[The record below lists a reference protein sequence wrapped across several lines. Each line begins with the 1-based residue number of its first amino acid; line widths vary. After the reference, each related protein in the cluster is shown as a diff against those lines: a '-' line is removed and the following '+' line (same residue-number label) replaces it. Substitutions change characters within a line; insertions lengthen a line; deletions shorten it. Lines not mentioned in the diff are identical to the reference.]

1 MNGRLTV
8 EIAFLGVSFATLV
21 YAFAWKFMGLTL
33 EKEKIFWKHFVW
45 GIQYLAV
52 LLKEIVVANITVLKI
67 VLSPKKKVHPMIVS
81 FDAPLKKHIL
91 QVILADS
98 ITLTPGTITVRLYE
112 EKFEYLG
119 NNKFSTPIVTKE
131 ITRSSHGIEIEEN
144 ANFKISVTNYSEHDV
159 EMDLVDT
166 VK

>member
-1 MNGRLTV
+1 MYLLLFFFWIILNGRLTV
-8 EIAFLGVSFATLV
+8 EIVFLGVSFATLV

-112 EKFEYLG
+112 EKFEVHCLDE
-119 NNKFSTPIVTKE
+119 SLAE
-131 ITRSSHGIEIEEN
+131 GIDHSI
-144 ANFKISVTNYSEHDV
+144 F
-159 EMDLVDT
+159 
-166 VK
+166 VKMLKKWEDE